1 MVVIDVAIYDNGD
14 FVIRNIGEELIR
26 ENHKNINFYFISEF
40 GLEKNNYTILS
51 EGNKLHIKN
60 SKMILLT
67 QEKSKEGIFLY
78 QSKARIKT
86 EILNIVGE
94 EIGRPR
100 MEIVAAISPYN
111 LYAATISSH
120 FIARELSNNDKK
132 VCMLSF
138 NIDFPFHTIGWDRGK
153 KGLLKAIY
161 YYSNREEF
169 NPGFINQNSK
179 NQYHYIEMD
188 IKKEEIHQITDM
200 FLDSLM
206 KFLETQS
213 YRYVVLDYGILYWQL
228 KHIIDYLYFIQI
240 ENSSLEMDMNKKHLI
255 GINNLSNFE
264 NIILGQIDKIFSVKN
279 GEIKFNKDREEL
291 ILWKRN
297 LKMKLLKN

>member
-1 MVVIDVAIYDNGD
+1 MIDVAIYDNGD

-51 EGNKLHIKN
+51 ERNKLHIKN

-94 EIGRPR
+94 EIGSPR
-100 MEIVAAISPYN
+100 MEIVSAISPYN

-161 YYSNREEF
+161 YYSNSEEF
-169 NPGFINQNSK
+169 NPGFINQNSR

-188 IKKEEIHQITDM
+188 IKKEEIYQITDI

-240 ENSSLEMDMNKKHLI
+240 ESSSLEMDMNKKHLI
-255 GINNLSNFE
+255 GINNLSNLE
-264 NIILGQIDKIFSVKN
+264 NIILGQIDKIFSLKN

>member
-1 MVVIDVAIYDNGD
+1 MIDVAIYDNGD

-51 EGNKLHIKN
+51 ERNKLHIKN

-161 YYSNREEF
+161 YYSNSEEF
-169 NPGFINQNSK
+169 NPGFINQNSR

-188 IKKEEIHQITDM
+188 IKKEEIYQITDI

-206 KFLETQS
+206 KFFETQS

-240 ENSSLEMDMNKKHLI
+240 ESSSLEMDMNKKHLI

>member
-1 MVVIDVAIYDNGD
+1 MIDVAIYDNGD